1 MHGSLWQ
8 VGEMSLVLALVK
20 EVVEAEA
27 MVEMVAV
34 VAPPAGMCMPA
45 TTVPF
50 GKDVVTAPRDM
61 SGSCRKI
68 AGGPADS
75 AAATNVSTRGPA
87 VVIGRARSTANVG
100 MSVTCVQIA
109 ENPVILAA
117 KYNVQH
123 RSHPLN
129 LNLLAL
135 ICLYYGKLF
144 IMRRC

>member
-50 GKDVVTAPRDM
+50 GKDVATAPKDM

-68 AGGPADS
+68 AGGPADF
-75 AAATNVSTRGPA
+75 AAATNVSTKVPA
-87 VVIGRARSTANVG
+87 VVIGQARNTANID
-100 MSVTCVQIA
+100 MSVTCMQIA
-109 ENPVILAA
+109 RNPATLAA
-117 KYNVQH
+117 NYNVQH
-123 RSHPLN
+123 YE
-129 LNLLAL
+129 LAGTYL
-135 ICLYYGKLF
+135 SYGKVF
-144 IMRRC
+144 TMRWC

>member
-8 VGEMSLVLALVK
+8 AGEMSLVLALVK

-50 GKDVVTAPRDM
+50 GKDVVTAPRDI

-68 AGGPADS
+68 AGGPADF
-75 AAATNVSTRGPA
+75 AAATHVSTKVQA
-87 VVIGRARSTANVG
+87 VVIGRARNTANID
-100 MSVTCVQIA
+100 MSVTCMQIA
-109 ENPVILAA
+109 RNPATLAA
-117 KYNVQH
+117 NYNVQH
-123 RSHPLN
+123 YE
-129 LNLLAL
+129 LAGTYL
-135 ICLYYGKLF
+135 SYGKVF
-144 IMRRC
+144 TMRWC